1 METELTCLALVDA
14 DPDNVRWQEVAGE
27 LDALEFEIERGGQCV
42 RQGGLAYA
50 GYVFEEKVAAG
61 DQAGEG
67 QLDLA
72 WLAEQHAVDLCQCA
86 IQSVAEHFIVER
98 SRR

>member
-1 METELTCLALVDA
+1 M
-14 DPDNVRWQEVAGE
+14 
-27 LDALEFEIERGGQCV
+27 
-42 RQGGLAYA
+42 RQRGLAYT
-50 GYVFEEKVAAG
+50 GHIFQEKVATCDKAG
-61 DQAGEG
+61 KG

-98 SRR
+98 SGR